1 LIYQYQ
7 KNKDDLMHILQI
19 FFL

>member
-1 LIYQYQ
+1 LIYQ
-7 KNKDDLMHILQI
+7 NHENMDDLMHILQI